1 MQCQKCSVRLCKLYF
16 VELAGAM
23 SQVLGVP
30 ACHGPPL
37 TCYSTP
43 CSRNATLTFNQ
54 IQPEYNK
61 HTRIQQNCGRTHPL
75 SQPLCM
81 AGKKRT
87 RYNIDLSSQEFSPQ
101 THIFDIPLVEKSS
114 KKQIFYGYTRTS
126 QHGGVYVK
134 VHFLLFFMSG
144 S

>member
-1 MQCQKCSVRLCKLYF
+1 MSKVLGVPGCFLYFVNCILYF

-61 HTRIQQNCGRTHPL
+61 IAAEHI
-75 SQPLCM
+75 LCRSPC
-81 AGKKRT
+81 AWQEKNEQDATLICQAKSFHHKRT
-87 RYNIDLSSQEFSPQ
+87 
-101 THIFDIPLVEKSS
+101 
-114 KKQIFYGYTRTS
+114 
-126 QHGGVYVK
+126 
-134 VHFLLFFMSG
+134 FLTNLL
-144 S
+144 